1 MGKLGSAT
9 SARPQ
14 ACGDNFTMQ
23 ALPDTL
29 CYLNGDYTALQDARI
44 SVLDRGFIFGDG
56 IYEVIPVYQGRLFRF
71 DEHLARL
78 FRSLAEVQIP
88 NPHTP
93 EQWRQIAD
101 ALVERNAASA
111 TGEETVY
118 IQVSRGVAPRDHA
131 MPQGITP
138 TVFAMI
144 NPLKAQSAAARENGV
159 ACVTAEDFRWKKG
172 HIKSTSLLS
181 AVLARQIS
189 VEAGATETI
198 LLRDGYLTEASSSNV
213 WVVKDG
219 RVLGAP
225 RDGLVLEGIR
235 YGLIETLCKEANIP
249 FELRRISE
257 AELRNADEVLLSSAT
272 KEVLAVSR
280 LDDQPVGSGRPGP
293 VYAQLY
299 AGYQRAKQGAP
310 AAPAIDAVPAAP
322 TAVTPPAQE
331 SLIEFPSLF
340 PIKVMG
346 PKVEGF
352 VETMTAIATEHDPS
366 FEMTRV
372 QLRDSSGGKYLS
384 VTLTVTATSREQLDN
399 LYRALTAHPLAK
411 YVL

>member
-1 MGKLGSAT
+1 
-9 SARPQ
+9 
-14 ACGDNFTMQ
+14 MQ

-78 FRSLAEVQIP
+78 TRSLAEVQIP

-101 ALVERNAASA
+101 TLIERNTARA

-235 YGLIETLCKEANIP
+235 YGLIESLCKEANIP

-280 LDDQPVGSGRPGP
+280 LDEQPVGNGHPGP

-299 AGYQRAKQGAP
+299 AGYQRAKQGTPTPTVDATP
-310 AAPAIDAVPAAP
+310 AATNAAP
-322 TAVTPPAQE
+322 SPAQE

-346 PKVEGF
+346 PKVDGF